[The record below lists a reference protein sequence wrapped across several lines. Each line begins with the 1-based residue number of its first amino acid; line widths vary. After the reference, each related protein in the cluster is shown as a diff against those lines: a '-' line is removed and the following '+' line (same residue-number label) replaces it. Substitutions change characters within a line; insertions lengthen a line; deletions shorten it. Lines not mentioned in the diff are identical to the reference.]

1 MGKPALV
8 AVAIRSYDTTVDDL
22 WEAITTPER
31 LARWFL
37 PVEGDLK
44 LVPTESTQLA
54 QPNELPMPVA
64 ELPALPAEK
73 DDKVARAKTPA
84 SGTDAIQTGS
94 VAR

>member
-1 MGKPALV
+1 M
-8 AVAIRSYDTTVDDL
+8 
-22 WEAITTPER
+22 
-31 LARWFL
+31 
-37 PVEGDLK
+37 
-44 LVPTESTQLA
+44 PTESTQLA

-73 DDKVARAKTPA
+73 DDKVAKAKTPA